1 MPSSNKDYKYILAV
15 IDAFTK
21 FVWLFPT
28 KSTSADETIK
38 KFEVYSSVFGNPRR
52 IITDRGTAFTAT
64 AFKECCKERNIELI
78 QITTGIP
85 RGNGQIERVHRIVI
99 SSLAKLSIQNP
110 EKWYAKVDF
119 VQRCLNSTYQ
129 RAIQTSPF
137 ELLIGTPMK
146 NQLSEIAE
154 LIEEE
159 VRNEFKNEREELR
172 IQARDAIQKIQEQ
185 NRRNYNA
192 KRKKARKYEV
202 DDLVSIAKTQFA
214 TGAKVKP
221 KNIGPYKITKIK
233 ANDRYNVEKIGC
245 HEGPGQTSTA
255 ADNMKPWPSINII
268 DLKPSIPKTIVVEG
282 NIGSGKSTLLQYFS
296 RNEKVEIHHEPVQ
309 QWQNV
314 NGINLFQMMY
324 SNPEQYGFPFQIY
337 AA

>member
-1 MPSSNKDYKYILAV
+1 
-15 IDAFTK
+15 
-21 FVWLFPT
+21 
-28 KSTSADETIK
+28 
-38 KFEVYSSVFGNPRR
+38 
-52 IITDRGTAFTAT
+52 
-64 AFKECCKERNIELI
+64 
-78 QITTGIP
+78 
-85 RGNGQIERVHRIVI
+85 
-99 SSLAKLSIQNP
+99 
-110 EKWYAKVDF
+110 
-119 VQRCLNSTYQ
+119 
-129 RAIQTSPF
+129 
-137 ELLIGTPMK
+137 MK

-172 IQARDAIQKIQEQ
+172 IQARDAILKIQEQ

-337 AA
+337 AALTMLQTHLKASTKPVKMMERSVLSVKNCFIENLRENNTIEPVLIDVMNEWLSFHQENFPVKIDYIIYLRTNPETLIKRIQKRGRHEEKNVTIEHLRQIHLLYEKWLTNYSDDNCKIIVINADVDESQIQIEYQRIEDIISEIN